1 VFLLEPLL
9 NPGLEKQ
16 AIGRVHRM
24 GQRRAVTVT
33 KFFIN
38 DSIESRLVQLL
49 GGTQPSTP
57 AATTLATTA
66 VTIAPGEEGGSS
78 SSSSTSAAISSSS
91 NGKSAALVGQQQ
103 VVGHLRAD
111 EAKLSVEVLDFLLGV
126 TPLHLQ
132 AFAKENPANSDAVQG
147 VEDDDEGM

>member
-1 VFLLEPLL
+1 VFFLEPLL

-33 KFFIN
+33 KFFVN

-49 GGTQPSTP
+49 NGNQPSNP
-57 AATTLATTA
+57 AAAAPVATTA
-66 VTIAPGEEGGSS
+66 VTSVEGNESS
-78 SSSSTSAAISSSS
+78 ASSSTSASTATAASSS
-91 NGKSAALVGQQQ
+91 GKKTALVKQQQQ

-111 EAKLSVEVLDFLLGV
+111 EAILSVEVLDFLLEV
-126 TPLHLQ
+126 TPQHIQ
-132 AFAKENPANSDAVQG
+132 ASSADDTMDVDN
-147 VEDDDEGM
+147 EDDNESL